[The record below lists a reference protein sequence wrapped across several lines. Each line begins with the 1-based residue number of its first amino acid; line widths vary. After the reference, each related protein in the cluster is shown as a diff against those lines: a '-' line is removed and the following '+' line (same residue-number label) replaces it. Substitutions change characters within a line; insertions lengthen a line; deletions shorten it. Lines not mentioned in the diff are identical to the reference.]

1 MYKKISMHIFL
12 CKDPSFHL
20 ILRTQLLCV
29 EKVQICHPVSTSYFQ
44 GLCLE
49 FFLVLRQVPTVA
61 QVGLEFPI
69 LLSVEVADRQGP
81 PHLHTIN
88 PDFHVLCMGCVC
100 VVSVFV
106 FVLRIESRAYDTRQV
121 FYH

>member
-1 MYKKISMHIFL
+1 MEN
-12 CKDPSFHL
+12 L
-20 ILRTQLLCV
+20 ILV
-29 EKVQICHPVSTSYFQ
+29 
-44 GLCLE
+44 
-49 FFLVLRQVPTVA
+49 
-61 QVGLEFPI
+61 LEFPI

>member
-1 MYKKISMHIFL
+1 
-12 CKDPSFHL
+12 
-20 ILRTQLLCV
+20 
-29 EKVQICHPVSTSYFQ
+29 
-44 GLCLE
+44 
-49 FFLVLRQVPTVA
+49 
-61 QVGLEFPI
+61 
-69 LLSVEVADRQGP
+69 
-81 PHLHTIN
+81 LHTIN